1 MNGKG
6 PFDPRKE
13 APLLSAY
20 VDGELDPDEVSR
32 IEAHLEENQETR
44 REVAKLRRLKDVTG
58 ALCLKDPPPEEWE
71 QFWKSVYNRAERS
84 FGWILLCL
92 GLVVIGAWGLTEGLT
107 ALLKIDQLPFL
118 VRGSVLVLAAGALV
132 LMISAVRE
140 RIYKRNR
147 TRYKDVIR

>member
-20 VDGELDPDEVSR
+20 VDGELKADEVKR
-32 IEAHLEENQETR
+32 IEAHLAENQETR

-58 ALCLKDPPPEEWE
+58 ALRLKEPPPEEWE
-71 QFWKSVYNRAERS
+71 LFWHRVYNRAERS
-84 FGWILLCL
+84 VGWILLCL
-92 GLVVIGAWGLTEGLT
+92 GLVVFGAWGATEALT
-107 ALLKIDQLPFL
+107 ALLKTDELPFL
-118 VRGSVLVLAAGALV
+118 VRGSILVLAAGTLV
-132 LMISAVRE
+132 LLISAVRE
-140 RIYKRNR
+140 RVYKRKR